1 MLVLTYM
8 FMCFLDSFIFVS
20 ISNTVLSLTLFLES
34 FNKLLDTYTAT
45 VYLDLFLTVD
55 DHCHSLKALADS
67 STQNISICI
76 ALFLL
81 FIITSKS
88 EIHFCSV
95 VPQQE

>member
-1 MLVLTYM
+1 MLVLTYI
-8 FMCFLDSFIFVS
+8 FSCVFLDSFIFVS

-67 STQNISICI
+67 STQNISVCI
-76 ALFLL
+76 ALFL
-81 FIITSKS
+81 FIIISKS